1 MKKQDR
7 YIATKAILNAL
18 KEGRQ
23 LSQLDCEEFKVEDMR
38 TIVSHL
44 KPKFQDTHDLQLVWI
59 TTPVLNR
66 RIKLYWLT
74 PKNSQHYGTISSNR
88 QDHSR

>member
-44 KPKFQDTHDLQLVWI
+44 KPKFQDTHDLQFVWI

-74 PKNSQHYGTISSNR
+74 PKNS
-88 QDHSR
+88 

>member
-18 KEGRQ
+18 KDGRQ

-38 TIVSHL
+38 SVISHL
-44 KPKFQDTHDLQLVWI
+44 RPKFQDTHDLQFVWI
-59 TTPVLNR
+59 TTPVLGR

-74 PKNSQHYGTISSNR
+74 PKNS
-88 QDHSR
+88 

>member
-1 MKKQDR
+1 MNKAER
-7 YIATKAILNAL
+7 YNATRAILEAL
-18 KEGRQ
+18 KGGRQ

-44 KPKFQDTHDLQLVWI
+44 RPKFEDTHDLNFIWI
-59 TTPVLNR
+59 TTPVMNR

-74 PKNSQHYGTISSNR
+74 PKNS
-88 QDHSR
+88 

>member
-44 KPKFQDTHDLQLVWI
+44 KPKYQDTHDLQFVWI

-74 PKNSQHYGTISSNR
+74 PKNS
-88 QDHSR
+88 

>member
-18 KEGRQ
+18 KDGRQ

-44 KPKFQDTHDLQLVWI
+44 KPKFQDTHDLQFVWI

-74 PKNSQHYGTISSNR
+74 PKNS
-88 QDHSR
+88 

>member
-18 KEGRQ
+18 KDGRQ

-38 TIVSHL
+38 TIPNTRTPTICSSCGSPHL
-44 KPKFQDTHDLQLVWI
+44 YSTGES
-59 TTPVLNR
+59 
-66 RIKLYWLT
+66 
-74 PKNSQHYGTISSNR
+74 NSIG
-88 QDHSR
+88 

>member
-44 KPKFQDTHDLQLVWI
+44 RPKFEDTHDLNFIWI
-59 TTPVLNR
+59 TTPVMNR

-74 PKNSQHYGTISSNR
+74 PKNS
-88 QDHSR
+88 

>member
-44 KPKFQDTHDLQLVWI
+44 RPKYQDTHDLQFVWI

-74 PKNSQHYGTISSNR
+74 PKNS
-88 QDHSR
+88 

>member
-1 MKKQDR
+1 MKNKDR

-44 KPKFQDTHDLQLVWI
+44 KPKYQDTHDLQFVWI

-74 PKNSQHYGTISSNR
+74 PKNS
-88 QDHSR
+88 

>member
-44 KPKFQDTHDLQLVWI
+44 KPKYQETHDLQFVWI

-74 PKNSQHYGTISSNR
+74 PKNS
-88 QDHSR
+88 

>member
-44 KPKFQDTHDLQLVWI
+44 KKHYEADYDLKWVWI
-59 TTPVLNR
+59 TTPVLGR
-66 RIKLYWLT
+66 RIKLYWLD
-74 PKNSQHYGTISSNR
+74 PKPSASLTININS
-88 QDHSR
+88 

>member
-44 KPKFQDTHDLQLVWI
+44 KPKYQDTHDLQFVWI
-59 TTPVLNR
+59 TTPLLNR

-74 PKNSQHYGTISSNR
+74 PKNS
-88 QDHSR
+88 

>member
-1 MKKQDR
+1 MKKEDR

-18 KEGRQ
+18 KDGRQ

-38 TIVSHL
+38 SVISHL
-44 KPKFQDTHDLQLVWI
+44 RPKYQDTHDLQFVWI

-74 PKNSQHYGTISSNR
+74 PKNS
-88 QDHSR
+88 

>member
-1 MKKQDR
+1 MKNQDR

-44 KPKFQDTHDLQLVWI
+44 KPKYQDTHDLQFVWI

-74 PKNSQHYGTISSNR
+74 PKNS
-88 QDHSR
+88 

>member
-1 MKKQDR
+1 MKKSER
-7 YIATKAILNAL
+7 YNATRAILNAL
-18 KEGRQ
+18 KAGRQ

-44 KPKFQDTHDLQLVWI
+44 KPKFQDTHDLMSIWI

-74 PKNSQHYGTISSNR
+74 EKTNS
-88 QDHSR
+88 

>member
-1 MKKQDR
+1 MNKSER

-18 KEGRQ
+18 KDGRQ

-38 TIVSHL
+38 SVISHL
-44 KPKFQDTHDLQLVWI
+44 RPKYQDTHDLQFVWI

-74 PKNSQHYGTISSNR
+74 PKNS
-88 QDHSR
+88 

>member
-1 MKKQDR
+1 MKKSDR
-7 YIATKAILNAL
+7 YNATKAILNAL

-44 KPKFQDTHDLQLVWI
+44 KPKYQDTHDLQFVWV

-74 PKNSQHYGTISSNR
+74 PKNS
-88 QDHSR
+88 

>member
-44 KPKFQDTHDLQLVWI
+44 RPKYQDTHDLQFVWI

-74 PKNSQHYGTISSNR
+74 PKKS
-88 QDHSR
+88 

>member
-18 KEGRQ
+18 KDGRQ

-44 KPKFQDTHDLQLVWI
+44 KPKYQDTHDLQFVWI

-74 PKNSQHYGTISSNR
+74 PKNS
-88 QDHSR
+88 

>member
-1 MKKQDR
+1 MNKSER
-7 YIATKAILNAL
+7 YNATRAILEAL
-18 KEGRQ
+18 KGGRQ

-44 KPKFQDTHDLQLVWI
+44 RPKFEDTHDLNFIWI
-59 TTPVLNR
+59 TTPVMNR

-74 PKNSQHYGTISSNR
+74 PKNS
-88 QDHSR
+88 

>member
-1 MKKQDR
+1 MKNQDR

-18 KEGRQ
+18 KDGRQ

-44 KPKFQDTHDLQLVWI
+44 KPKFQDTHDLQFVWI

-74 PKNSQHYGTISSNR
+74 PKNS
-88 QDHSR
+88 